1 MCFYQTHFYF
11 LFLLVLII
19 LPSIK
24 TLVVF
29 MLSNLKGFNGAEG
42 HLILEV
48 NYKKTRNQECL
59 YLSIFNIFPQCIE
72 LINQFSSHMV
82 HKSIFGN
89 LGPSLNFQKKSPLSK
104 RIIKMERS
112 EL

>member
-59 YLSIFNIFPQCIE
+59 CLSIFNIFP
-72 LINQFSSHMV
+72 
-82 HKSIFGN
+82 
-89 LGPSLNFQKKSPLSK
+89 
-104 RIIKMERS
+104 
-112 EL
+112 